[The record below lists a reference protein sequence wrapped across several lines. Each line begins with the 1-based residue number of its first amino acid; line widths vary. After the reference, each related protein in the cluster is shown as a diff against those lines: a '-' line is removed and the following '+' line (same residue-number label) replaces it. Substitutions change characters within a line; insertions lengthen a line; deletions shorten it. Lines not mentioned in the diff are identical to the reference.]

1 MSVCEVYLDDHEQ
14 ARIREAVRDAGHEL
28 TDANGNASPALAQF
42 HQSAQQH
49 KRQHGVLEGWVPGTA
64 KPVTPQAIWLD
75 ATKAKA
81 AINREAA
88 KAAKAAGHVS
98 YRATPTEV
106 AAVVRAALEFA
117 EQTSRPSG
125 RSILRAVAS
134 ERGHSEEWVCA
145 VAKKP
150 SRKHVAAALEA
161 NRQHPTIQLLK
172 RQGML
177 SSHSKRDIS
186 GATLSTTVKRLYD
199 LHDVAARFQR
209 LENEVA
215 QVRAEV
221 AQVRAVAQAANQRC
235 DIVEAGKHWHDVAR
249 AMRAEGYSYGAIANH
264 TGQSRSSVS
273 SYLARLAH
281 RNA

>member
-1 MSVCEVYLDDHEQ
+1 MSAHEVYFEPREEL
-14 ARIREAVRDAGHEL
+14 RICQAVRNAGHEI
-28 TDANGNASPALAQF
+28 AGPNGATPVFKQF
-42 HQSAQQH
+42 SQSARDYKCH
-49 KRQHGVLEGWVPGTA
+49 HGSLEGWVPGTA
-64 KPVTPQAIWLD
+64 KPVTPQAIWIE
-75 ATKAKA
+75 ATRAKA
-81 AINREAA
+81 AINRDAA

-117 EQTSRPSG
+117 EQTSRPNG

-134 ERGHSEEWVCA
+134 ERGHSEEWVSA

-161 NRQHPTIQLLK
+161 NRQHPTIQLLE

-186 GATLSTTVKRLYD
+186 GAALSTTVKRLYD
-199 LHDVAARFQR
+199 LRDVAARFQR
-209 LENEVA
+209 LEGEVA
-215 QVRAEV
+215 QLRTDLNE
-221 AQVRAVAQAANQRC
+221 VRAVAQAANQRC

>member
-1 MSVCEVYLDDHEQ
+1 MSVCDTYLDDQEHNRVRQ
-14 ARIREAVRDAGHEL
+14 AVRAAGHEL
-28 TDANGNASPALAQF
+28 VDARGNASPALAQF
-42 HQSAQQH
+42 SQSAQQH
-49 KRQHGVLEGWVPGTA
+49 KRQHGGLEGWVPGTA
-64 KPVTPQAIWLD
+64 KLATPQAIWLD

-81 AINREAA
+81 SINREAA

-117 EQTSRPSG
+117 EQASRPSG
-125 RSILRAVAS
+125 RNILRAVAS

-161 NRQHPTIQLLK
+161 NRQHPTIQLLE

-199 LHDVAARFQR
+199 LRDVAARFQQ
-209 LENEVA
+209 LEGEVA
-215 QVRAEV
+215 QLRTDLNE
-221 AQVRAVAQAANQRC
+221 VRAVAQAANQRC
-235 DIVEAGKHWHDVAR
+235 DIIEAGKHWHDVAR
-249 AMRAEGYSYGAIANH
+249 AMRESGQSYGAIAKH

-273 SYLARLAH
+273 SYLTRLAQ